1 MVIPSNKFCVENACL
16 LQFLKESLV
25 RQLDFHI
32 EFEMLDH
39 KISQKSSN
47 VHSIQSSKILREGIQ
62 WRQEKVSENARDH
75 IDWRL
80 CKYCQK
86 IRDPS

>member
-1 MVIPSNKFCVENACL
+1 MVIPSNKFCVDHACH

-25 RQLDFHI
+25 PLLDFQI

-39 KISQKSSN
+39 KISQKSTN
-47 VHSIQSSKILREGIQ
+47 VHSIQSSKILREGIR
-62 WRQEKVSENARDH
+62 WRQEEVSGNARDH

-80 CKYCQK
+80 CKYGK
-86 IRDPS
+86 